1 MLDRDPEVR
10 QLLEVLAQK
19 QMGETGSGAQRLRS
33 RADAVFH
40 CLASALKVDEDRLRR
55 LADDGSKDAAM
66 ERAYQR
72 RLMFVAAI
80 DR

>member
-1 MLDRDPEVR
+1 MLDRDPEV
-10 QLLEVLAQK
+10 QKLLDVLATNT
-19 QMGETGSGAQRLRS
+19 GETGSGATRLR
-33 RADAVFH
+33 RHADTIFR
-40 CLASALKVDEDRLRR
+40 CLASALKVDEDRLRS
-55 LADDGSKDAAM
+55 LANDRSKDAAM